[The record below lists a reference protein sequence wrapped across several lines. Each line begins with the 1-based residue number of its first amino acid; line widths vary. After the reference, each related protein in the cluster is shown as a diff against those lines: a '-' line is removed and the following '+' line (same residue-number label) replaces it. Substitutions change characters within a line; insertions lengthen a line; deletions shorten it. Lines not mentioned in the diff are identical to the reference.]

1 MEAWGG
7 QNRAGCVVGVLA
19 EVAGDGDSED
29 EDDGDVE
36 ELKVLEIWPLA
47 GYFVGEMRKKEKKRK
62 KGVSV
67 VLGNEEV
74 DGYQWL

>member
-7 QNRAGCVVGVLA
+7 QNSAGCVVGVVA
-19 EVAGDGDSED
+19 EVAGDGDGED

-36 ELKVLEIWPLA
+36 ELKVVEIQPLA
-47 GYFVGEMRKKEKKRK
+47 RWIDGEMRKKEKKRK

-67 VLGNEEV
+67 MLGNEEV